1 VEALSLLGLD
11 HSCQKQL
18 ESRLVR
24 INPQAL
30 RIIRRDREVR
40 LVDLARAVD
49 CTASHL
55 TNVEAGRREA
65 STKLIK
71 ALARELRVPLLSLL
85 GPEVR
90 PDEAAGGAE
99 PPRPIYGP

>member
-1 VEALSLLGLD
+1 M
-11 HSCQKQL
+11 
-18 ESRLVR
+18 R
-24 INPQAL
+24 INPEAL
-30 RIIRRDREVR
+30 RTIRRDREVR

-49 CTASHL
+49 CTPSHL

-65 STKLIK
+65 SVRLIK

-90 PDEAAGGAE
+90 PHEDEPAV
-99 PPRPIYGP
+99 R